1 MLEDEERQK
10 MTFSYFDLTGK
21 TAIITGGSKG
31 LGEQMA
37 HALAEAG
44 ADLALISRTQA
55 DLDRVAAEIR
65 ATTGRRVIGVAAD
78 VTKEAD
84 IAAMVQQVI
93 AEFGKIDIL
102 INNAGIGG
110 TTPVLDLKE
119 EEWDRYMNLNLKG
132 PVLCSKHVGAEM
144 IKRKQGNI
152 INVSSLFAKIVARYM
167 AAYAATKTALVSFT
181 RTLALEWARYNI
193 RVNALCPGYFDT
205 PMNHDFWQTKGGQG
219 IIEKIPLQRVGDTL
233 EIRPAILFLASDANS
248 FMTGSTLFVDGGHS
262 LVG

>member
-1 MLEDEERQK
+1 MVLP
-10 MTFSYFDLTGK
+10 YFDLTGK
-21 TAIITGGSKG
+21 TVVITGGSKG

-37 HALAEAG
+37 YALAEAG

-55 DLDRVAAEIR
+55 DLDTVAGEIHE
-65 ATTGRRVIGVAAD
+65 ATARRVIGVAAD

-84 IAAMVQQVI
+84 IAAMVQRVM
-93 AEFGKIDIL
+93 AEFGKIDVL

-110 TTPVLDLKE
+110 TTPILDLQE

-144 IKRKQGNI
+144 VKRQQGNI
-152 INVSSLFAKIVARYM
+152 INVSSLFSQIVARYM
-167 AAYAATKTALVSFT
+167 SAYAATKTALVSFT

-219 IIEKIPLQRVGDTL
+219 IIEKIPMQRVGSPQ
-233 EIRPAILFLASDANS
+233 EIKPAILFLASDANT

>member
-1 MLEDEERQK
+1 
-10 MTFSYFDLTGK
+10 MTLSYFDLSGK

-44 ADLALISRTQA
+44 ADVALVSRTQA
-55 DLDRVAAEIR
+55 DLDKVAAEVR
-65 ATTGRRVIGVAAD
+65 AATGRRAIGVAAD

-84 IAAMVQQVI
+84 IAAMVQKVM

-102 INNAGIGG
+102 VNNAGIGG
-110 TTPVLDLKE
+110 TTPVVDLKE
-119 EEWDRYMNLNLKG
+119 EEWDHYMNLNLKG
-132 PVLCSKHVGAEM
+132 PVLCAKHVGAEM

-167 AAYAATKTALVSFT
+167 SAYAATKTALVSFT
-181 RTLALEWARYNI
+181 RTLALEWVRYNI
-193 RVNALCPGYFDT
+193 RVNALCPGYFET

-219 IIEKIPLQRVGDTL
+219 LIERIPMQRVGDPP
-233 EIRPAILFLASDANS
+233 EIKSAIIFLASDANT
-248 FMTGSTLFVDGGHS
+248 FMTGTTLFVDGGHS

>member
-1 MLEDEERQK
+1 
-10 MTFSYFDLTGK
+10 MTLPYFDLTGK

-37 HALAEAG
+37 YALAEVG
-44 ADLALISRTQA
+44 ADLALVSRTQA
-55 DLDRVAAEIR
+55 DLEKVAAEVH
-65 ATTGRRVIGVAAD
+65 AATGRRVIGVAAD
-78 VTKEAD
+78 VTRESD
-84 IAAMVQQVI
+84 IIAMVQRVL

-110 TTPVLDLKE
+110 TTPVLELTE
-119 EEWDRYMNLNLKG
+119 AEWDRFMNLNLKG
-132 PVLCSKHVGAEM
+132 PVLCAKYVGAEM

-152 INVSSLFAKIVARYM
+152 INVSSLFSKIVARYM
-167 AAYAATKTALVSFT
+167 SAYAATKTALVSFT

-193 RVNALCPGYFDT
+193 RVNALCPGYFKT
-205 PMNHDFWQTKGGQG
+205 PMNYDFWQTKGGKG
-219 IIEKIPLQRVGDTL
+219 IIEKIPMQRIGDPK
-233 EIRPAILFLASDANS
+233 EIKPAIIFLASDANT

>member
-1 MLEDEERQK
+1 
-10 MTFSYFDLTGK
+10 MTFPYFDLTGK
-21 TAIITGGSKG
+21 TVVITGGSKG

-37 HALAEAG
+37 YALAEAG

-55 DLDRVAAEIR
+55 DLDKVAREVHE
-65 ATTGRRVIGVAAD
+65 ATARRVIGIAAD

-84 IAAMVQQVI
+84 IAVMVQRVM
-93 AEFGKIDIL
+93 AEFGKIDVL

-110 TTPVLDLKE
+110 TTPILDLQE

-144 IKRKQGNI
+144 VKRKQGNI

-167 AAYAATKTALVSFT
+167 SAYAATKTALVSFT

-193 RVNALCPGYFDT
+193 RVNALCPGYFET
-205 PMNHDFWQTKGGQG
+205 PMNEEFWQTKGGKG
-219 IIEKIPLQRVGDTL
+219 IIERIPMQRVGDPK
-233 EIRPAILFLASDANS
+233 EIKPAIIFLASDANT

>member
-1 MLEDEERQK
+1 
-10 MTFSYFDLTGK
+10 MTIPYFDLTGK

-37 HALAEAG
+37 YALAEVG
-44 ADLALISRTQA
+44 ADLALVSRTQA
-55 DLDRVAAEIR
+55 DLDTVAAEVQ
-65 ATTGRRVIGVAAD
+65 AATGRRVIGVAAD

-84 IAAMVQQVI
+84 IIPMVQKVM

-110 TTPVLDLKE
+110 TTPVHDLQE

-132 PVLCSKHVGAEM
+132 PVLCAKHVGAEM
-144 IKRKQGNI
+144 ARRKQGNI
-152 INVSSLFAKIVARYM
+152 INVSSLFSKIVARYM
-167 AAYAATKTALVSFT
+167 AAYGATKAALVSFT
-181 RTLALEWARYNI
+181 RTLALEWARDNI

-205 PMNHDFWQTKGGQG
+205 PMNHDFWETRGGKG
-219 IIEKIPLQRVGDTL
+219 IIDRIPMQRVGVPK
-233 EIRPAILFLASDANS
+233 EIKPAIIFLASDANT
-248 FMTGSTLFVDGGHS
+248 FMTGTTLFVDGGHS

>member
-1 MLEDEERQK
+1 
-10 MTFSYFDLTGK
+10 MTLSYFDLTGK

-44 ADLALISRTQA
+44 AELALVSRTQA
-55 DLDRVAAEIR
+55 DLDTVAAEIR
-65 ATTGRRVIGVAAD
+65 AATGRRVIGVAAD
-78 VTKEAD
+78 VTKEPD
-84 IAAMVQQVI
+84 IAAMVQKVV

-110 TTPVLDLKE
+110 TTPVADLQE
-119 EEWDRYMNLNLKG
+119 AEWDRYMNLNLKG
-132 PVLCSKHVGAEM
+132 PVFCSKHVGAEM
-144 IKRKQGNI
+144 IKRQQGNI
-152 INVSSLFAKIVARYM
+152 INVSSLFSQIVARYM
-167 AAYAATKTALVSFT
+167 AVYAATKTALVSFT

-205 PMNHDFWQTKGGQG
+205 PMNHDFWQTKGGKG
-219 IIEKIPLQRVGDTL
+219 IIDKIPMQRVGDTQ
-233 EIRPAILFLASDANS
+233 EIKPAILFLCSEANS

>member
-1 MLEDEERQK
+1 

-44 ADLALISRTQA
+44 ADVALVSRTQT
-55 DLDRVAAEIR
+55 DLDKVAADVR
-65 ATTGRRVIGVAAD
+65 AATGRQAIGVAAD

-84 IAAMVQQVI
+84 IAAMVQKVM

-110 TTPVLDLKE
+110 TTPVLDLVE

-132 PVLCSKHVGAEM
+132 PVLCAKHVGAEM

-152 INVSSLFAKIVARYM
+152 INVSSLFSKIVARYM

-193 RVNALCPGYFDT
+193 RVNALCPGYFET
-205 PMNHDFWQTKGGQG
+205 PMNRDFWQTRGGKG
-219 IIEKIPLQRVGDTL
+219 IIERIPMQRIGNPP
-233 EIRPAILFLASDANS
+233 EIKPAIIFLASDANT
-248 FMTGSTLFVDGGHS
+248 FMTGTTLFVDGGHS